1 MRVQLKRR
9 ILGLFVAAGVAHNAS
24 VNEPIVIGLLAG
36 EPSGDILGA
45 GLMQS
50 LKMQLKRSDVHFVG
64 MGGPLMQA
72 EGLET
77 LADFESLA
85 VNGFRE
91 PLLRFPSL
99 YMLYR
104 RLAAT
109 FIDRRIDAF
118 VGIDFNVFNFIL
130 ERRLKRRGIAT
141 AHYVSPSVY
150 AWRRG
155 RTKKVARCADKVFC
169 LFPFEPAFYQQ
180 HEIDARF
187 IGHPLASE
195 ILPDAG
201 SESARSAAK
210 NALGVNP
217 AHLCLAL
224 LPGSRGSEVA
234 LMLVPMLNAAR
245 LLATELKA
253 RGQVLQV
260 VIPCLSPARKSQ
272 VARLAEPFADVLQLH
287 YLGSARVPL
296 TACDI
301 ALVKSGTSTLE
312 AMLLRRPMVVTYRLG
327 YWTFFIA
334 KFLVKTPHIAIPNIL
349 AGRRLIPEVVQ
360 QAATPEAMYLALL
373 GELEKSQADPEYLKA
388 FDDLHDELAS
398 GVSGQG
404 ASAGA
409 ALGVTDL
416 LRETGR
422 LPSSA

>member
-9 ILGLFVAAGVAHNAS
+9 MWGLFVAVGVAHNGL
-24 VNEPIVIGLLAG
+24 VNEPILIGLLAG

-50 LKMQLKRSDVHFVG
+50 LKAQLKPHAVHFVG

-91 PLLRFPSL
+91 PLLRLPNL
-99 YMLYR
+99 YQLYR
-104 RLAAT
+104 RLAAA
-109 FIDRRIDAF
+109 FIERRIDAF

-130 ERRLKRRGIAT
+130 EGRLKRHGIAT

-180 HEIDARF
+180 HDIEARF

-195 ILPDAG
+195 ISTEAG
-201 SESARSAAK
+201 NEAARDAAK
-210 NALGVNP
+210 AELGLNP
-217 AHLCLAL
+217 AHLSLAL
-224 LPGSRGSEVA
+224 LPGSRGSEVD
-234 LMLVPMLNAAR
+234 LMLAPMLSAAR
-245 LLATELKA
+245 LLANELRT
-253 RGQVLQV
+253 RGQTLQV
-260 VIPCLSPARKSQ
+260 VIPCLSPARKAQ
-272 VARLAEPFADVLQLH
+272 VDRLAEPFADVYQLH
-287 YLGSARVPL
+287 HLGSAREPL
-296 TACDI
+296 IACDL

-312 AMLLRRPMVVTYRLG
+312 TMLLRRPMVVTYRLG
-327 YWTFFIA
+327 FWTFLIA
-334 KFLVKTPHIAIPNIL
+334 NALLKTPYIAIPNIL
-349 AGRRLIPEVVQ
+349 AKRRLVPELVQ
-360 QAATPEAMYLALL
+360 QAATPEAMYCALL
-373 GELEKSQADPEYLKA
+373 GEFEKSQEDPDYFQA
-388 FDDLHDELAS
+388 FDDLHRELAS
-398 GVSGQG
+398 GVSGLG

-409 ALGVTDL
+409 ALGVVDL
-416 LRETGR
+416 LREKDR

>member
-1 MRVQLKRR
+1 MAV
-9 ILGLFVAAGVAHNAS
+9 GVAHNAS

-50 LKMQLKRSDVHFVG
+50 IKVQLKGRSVHFVG
-64 MGGPLMQA
+64 MGGPLMQT

-77 LADFESLA
+77 LADFELLA

-91 PLLRFPSL
+91 PLLRLPSL
-99 YMLYR
+99 YKLYR

-130 ERRLKRRGIAT
+130 ERRLKRQGIPT

-180 HEIDARF
+180 HDIDARF

-195 ILPDAG
+195 ISPDAG

-210 NALGVNP
+210 NELGLNP
-217 AHLCLAL
+217 AHLSLAL

-234 LMLVPMLNAAR
+234 LMLTPMLKAAR
-245 LLATELKA
+245 LLTTELKA
-253 RGQVLQV
+253 RDQRLQV
-260 VIPCLSPARKSQ
+260 VIPCLSPARMSQ
-272 VARLAEPFADVLQLH
+272 VARLAEPFADLLQLH
-287 YLGSARVPL
+287 YSGSARVPL
-296 TACDI
+296 TACDL

-327 YWTFFIA
+327 FWTFFIA

-349 AGRRLIPEVVQ
+349 ARRRIVPELVQ
-360 QAATPEAMYLALL
+360 QAATPEAMYLSLL
-373 GELEKSQADPEYLKA
+373 GELEKSRTDPEYLQP
-388 FDDLHDELAS
+388 FEDLHRELAS

-404 ASAGA
+404 ASTGA

>member
-1 MRVQLKRR
+1 
-9 ILGLFVAAGVAHNAS
+9 
-24 VNEPIVIGLLAG
+24 
-36 EPSGDILGA
+36 
-45 GLMQS
+45 
-50 LKMQLKRSDVHFVG
+50 MQLKGSDVHFVG

-253 RGQVLQV
+253 R
-260 VIPCLSPARKSQ
+260 ARCC
-272 VARLAEPFADVLQLH
+272 R
-287 YLGSARVPL
+287 
-296 TACDI
+296 
-301 ALVKSGTSTLE
+301 
-312 AMLLRRPMVVTYRLG
+312 
-327 YWTFFIA
+327 W
-334 KFLVKTPHIAIPNIL
+334 
-349 AGRRLIPEVVQ
+349 
-360 QAATPEAMYLALL
+360 
-373 GELEKSQADPEYLKA
+373 
-388 FDDLHDELAS
+388 
-398 GVSGQG
+398 
-404 ASAGA
+404 
-409 ALGVTDL
+409 
-416 LRETGR
+416 
-422 LPSSA
+422 

>member
-50 LKMQLKRSDVHFVG
+50 LKVQLKGRSVHFVG

-77 LADFESLA
+77 LADFELLA

-91 PLLRFPSL
+91 PLLRLPSL
-99 YMLYR
+99 YKLYR

-109 FIDRRIDAF
+109 FMDRRIDAF

-130 ERRLKRRGIAT
+130 ERRLKRQGIAT

-180 HEIDARF
+180 YDIDARF

-195 ILPDAG
+195 ISPDAG

-210 NALGVNP
+210 SDLGLNP
-217 AHLCLAL
+217 ACLSLAL

-234 LMLVPMLNAAR
+234 LMLEPMLSAAR
-245 LLATELKA
+245 LLAAELRV
-253 RGQVLQV
+253 RGQELQV
-260 VIPCLSPARKSQ
+260 VIPCLSPARKAQ
-272 VARLAEPFADVLQLH
+272 VDRLAAPFADVHQLH
-287 YLGSARVPL
+287 YPGSARLPL
-296 TACDI
+296 VACDL
-301 ALVKSGTSTLE
+301 ALVNR
-312 AMLLRRPMVVTYRLG
+312 APARWRLCCC
-327 YWTFFIA
+327 
-334 KFLVKTPHIAIPNIL
+334 V
-349 AGRRLIPEVVQ
+349 GRW
-360 QAATPEAMYLALL
+360 
-373 GELEKSQADPEYLKA
+373 
-388 FDDLHDELAS
+388 
-398 GVSGQG
+398 
-404 ASAGA
+404 
-409 ALGVTDL
+409 
-416 LRETGR
+416 
-422 LPSSA
+422 